1 MIRSYN
7 QLGNESGVT
16 IRCDKPCVA
25 LAGKTEDIT
34 AAVHR
39 NAGSIFFMDEDY
51 TRVMKSSEF
60 ADIDKNTD
68 GYFVLVTRDT
78 LSNILLEEEG
88 PTSLDV

>member
-1 MIRSYN
+1 
-7 QLGNESGVT
+7 
-16 IRCDKPCVA
+16 
-25 LAGKTEDIT
+25 
-34 AAVHR
+34 
-39 NAGSIFFMDEDY
+39 MDEDY